1 MYKVIHEFLDL
12 QDTNYYYHDG
22 DVFPHDNGVMIASE
36 RIKELSSEN
45 NKIGVPL
52 IAEEK
57 KPKRKRSGKSDA

>member
-12 QDTNYYYHDG
+12 QDNSYYYHVG
-22 DVFPHDNGVMIASE
+22 DVFPHDGVTADSE
-36 RIKELSSEN
+36 RIKELSSVN

-57 KPKRKRSGKSDA
+57 KPKRKKKNDA